1 MPTFVE
7 PPESSGGGYSAGD
20 DARFGTV
27 KIADGSNSIPSL
39 SNTGDTDTGIYF
51 PAENNLAITTGGTQR
66 VNVNSSG
73 VNITGGMVYS
83 STLQAPAGSDSAPSI
98 TNSSDIDTGIYFPA
112 ADNVGITSGG
122 TLIVDVRTTGVNVT
136 GGINVSGTITGD
148 TSLTL
153 DSTTV
158 TTAELGVLEG
168 VTSGHVT
175 ASKALVVD
183 SNKDLNNSSNHI
195 RVLRIKSFGVGKS
208 PTMVTG
214 DITYNNVLSAPSG
227 SNSAPSIAHSDDTD
241 TGIYFPSNGHLGIT
255 AGGSQIV
262 NVSSSGIDITGNITG
277 DTSLTLD
284 STTVTTAELGVL
296 DGVTAGSVT
305 ASKALVVDSN
315 RDLNNDTSTIND
327 LRVDSLGVGVNASGT
342 TGEILA
348 INNITAFSSDKR
360 LKTNIL
366 PIQDPLSKLSTISG
380 YTYRWNMDKCNQ
392 VGFKP
397 ADIPEVGVLAQE
409 INEVLPEVIKH
420 APFDRDKDGNS
431 ASGDNYLTVQY
442 EKLVPLLIEC
452 IKAQQSQI
460 DELKVC
466 LSKLK

>member
-51 PAENNLAITTGGTQR
+51 PAE
-66 VNVNSSG
+66 
-73 VNITGGMVYS
+73 
-83 STLQAPAGSDSAPSI
+83 
-98 TNSSDIDTGIYFPA
+98 
-112 ADNVGITSGG
+112 DNVGITSGG

-158 TTAELGVLEG
+158 TTAELGVLDG

-195 RVLRIKSFGVGKS
+195 RALRINSLGVGTTAS
-208 PTMVTG
+208 GTG
-214 DITYNNVLSAPSG
+214 DITYNNVLKAPAG
-227 SNSAPSIAHSDDTD
+227 SNSAPSIAYSDDTD
-241 TGIYFPSNGHLGIT
+241 TGIYFPSTGNLGIT

-262 NVSSSGIDITGNITG
+262 NVSSSGIDITGRITG
-277 DTSLTLD
+277 DASLTLD
-284 STTVTTAELGVL
+284 STTLTTAELGVL

-315 RDLNNDTSTIND
+315 RDLNNGTSTIND

>member
-7 PPESSGGGYSAGD
+7 PPESSGGGYSEGD
-20 DARFGTV
+20 DPSFGTITATSKV
-27 KIADGSNSIPSL
+27 SL
-39 SNTGDTDTGIYF
+39 
-51 PAENNLAITTGGTQR
+51 
-66 VNVNSSG
+66 
-73 VNITGGMVYS
+73 
-83 STLQAPAGSDSAPSI
+83 PAGSDSAPSI
-98 TNSSDIDTGIYFPA
+98 TNSSDTNTGIYFPA
-112 ADNVGITSGG
+112 ADNVGITAGS
-122 TLIVDVRTTGVNVT
+122 TQIVVVRTTGVNIT

-153 DSTTV
+153 DSTTL
-158 TTAELGVLEG
+158 TTAELGVLDG
-168 VTSGHVT
+168 VTAGD
-175 ASKALVVD
+175 AAGGKALVLD
-183 SNKDLNNSSNHI
+183 SNKDLNDSNEVI
-195 RVLRIKSFGVGKS
+195 RALRINSFGVGTS
-208 PTMVTG
+208 PTLITG
-214 DITYNNVLSAPSG
+214 DITYSAALKAPAG
-227 SNSAPSIAHSDDTD
+227 SNSAPSIAYSSDTD
-241 TGIYFPSNGHLGIT
+241 TGIYFPSAGNVGIT

-262 NVSSSGIDITGNITG
+262 NVSSSGIDITGTITG

-284 STTVTTAELGVL
+284 STTLTTAELGVL
-296 DGVTAGSVT
+296 DGVTPGSVT

-315 RDLNNDTSTIND
+315 RDLNNDTITIND

-366 PIQDPLSKLSTISG
+366 PIQDPLSKLRTISG

-442 EKLVPLLIEC
+442 EKIVPLLIEC